1 MSKPYWHCDDCGG
14 NFDHGEK
21 CDCCKYEK
29 ENDPGPVL
37 EEKK

>member
-1 MSKPYWHCDDCGG
+1 MSKPYWHCDDCNG
-14 NFDHGEK
+14 NFGHGER
-21 CDCCKYEK
+21 CDCNNDEK